1 MLGLEELLAIFRPSK
16 GCVPQF
22 EQKFAERFHAAKAL
36 AFPYGRSAL
45 WAFFNAVELE
55 NAEVIMPP
63 YTCSVVA
70 HAIALSGNQPRFVD
84 IRLSDYNMDL
94 EKLPAAINERTRAI
108 VVTHLFGYPMNVDR
122 IRSIVTEAENTYGHK
137 IWVIQDCAHS
147 FDAEWARRPVATEG
161 DVALYG
167 LNISKTITSVFGG
180 MLTFQD
186 EHLASLV
193 RKWRDTHFGKPR
205 FRKSFYRRIYLL
217 AVYCA
222 FQNQF
227 YAVTRW
233 LQENTRL
240 LDGLAKEYHL
250 DDKIH
255 FPPDHLD
262 QMLDFEARVGLIQL
276 DKYDRIIALRR
287 SNARWY
293 DEHLDDGEWI
303 LPPIVDGATYSHYP
317 VRTSDRDALIDAC
330 ANEGVELGRVIDYS
344 IAELTSYESVDPC
357 PNSAVASRS
366 VLNLPLTVSAS
377 ELNRVRQALQ
387 LARTNLARGM

>member
-1 MLGLEELLAIFRPSK
+1 
-16 GCVPQF
+16 
-22 EQKFAERFHAAKAL
+22 
-36 AFPYGRSAL
+36 
-45 WAFFNAVELE
+45 
-55 NAEVIMPP
+55 
-63 YTCSVVA
+63 
-70 HAIALSGNQPRFVD
+70 
-84 IRLSDYNMDL
+84 
-94 EKLPAAINERTRAI
+94 
-108 VVTHLFGYPMNVDR
+108 MNVDR

-147 FDAEWARRPVATEG
+147 FDAEWERRPVATEG

-167 LNISKTITSVFGG
+167 LNISKMITSVFGG

-193 RKWRDTHFGKPR
+193 RKWRDTHFSKPR
-205 FRKSFYRRIYLL
+205 FRKIFYRRIYLL

-227 YAVTRW
+227 YGMTRW

-287 SNARWY
+287 CNACWY

-303 LPPIVDGATYSHYP
+303 LPPIVDGATYSHYA

-330 ANEGVELGRVIDYS
+330 ASEGVELGRVIDYS